1 MKRTPQEKP
10 ARSVRASKRRK
21 TSAAPVARKGKPGT
35 RKKTDAAPSALLA
48 EMEQHRDLLQIQ
60 NEELGKAHA
69 ALEISHQRFSELHE
83 QAPVGYLTL
92 DRQGCIRAINLEAVR
107 LLGVARH
114 TVIGKPFLVFVE
126 QEDRQKFLKH
136 LWELRRA
143 RADSQFGAELRLVT
157 SDGTLRHVRMI
168 TGRHH
173 DIEGRSSLFLSAISD
188 ITELRAASTN
198 AAHLASIVESARDAI
213 VTFTEAGLFR
223 SWNPAAEAI
232 FGYSKD
238 EILGKHVSILAPED
252 RKGELLQTL
261 KLALSGMPIPP
272 FETIRLRKDGTL
284 VDAEVSLFPILESSR
299 VIALTAIIRDITER
313 KATAERLQ
321 KKAELLSLAQEG
333 ARMGVFEWDLV
344 TNKAVWT
351 PELEAL
357 MGIKLEDMPGNLEPW
372 FAQIHPEDQ
381 PRLQQV
387 FQEWMESNRT
397 DVTEHYRFLSN
408 GDERWFELR
417 GRITRDAG
425 GTPLKIIGTNLDITE
440 RKKMEAA
447 LRESQRLTR
456 ATLEAIP
463 AHIALIDESGTIVDI
478 NSAWRDF
485 CIENEG
491 HAEAVG
497 CGVNYL
503 TVCAKIHGLEGKEA
517 RHFASGIRAVLSG
530 RKQVFTMDY
539 ACHSPSVQRWFTGYV
554 TPVAGPGARMAVIA
568 HVNITAVKLAE
579 EKFRGVVE
587 SAPDALVITD
597 RVGRIQMVNRQA
609 EKLFG
614 YTRRELVGSNVEM
627 LMPAAFRRAHAA
639 RHGQYS
645 DEPTNRPMGGGA
657 SFPARRKDGS
667 EFPAEIGLS
676 PLQTAE
682 GMLVCS
688 AIRDITERK
697 KAEDAIR
704 TLNAELEERVVA
716 RTAAL
721 QKAVESLGQA
731 IEERKRLEKEV
742 LAISEI
748 ERRNIGQDLHDDL
761 GQQLAGLWFLSSTLA
776 KSLRPVS
783 SAQAESVANVAAQ
796 LNKALAL
803 TRSLARGLQP
813 VAPESGGLMA
823 ALRELASRSS
833 ELFKLHCRLARRP
846 AVLVHDP
853 ATATH
858 LYRIAQEAVTNAARH
873 GHASHITILL
883 SSSAGELLLSVN
895 DDGCGMKETTGKH
908 DGMGIRTMRYHAEAM
923 GGSLEFRPRAEGGTT
938 VTCKIPIPSQ
948 PEPENH

>member
-10 ARSVRASKRRK
+10 ARSVRASTRRK
-21 TSAAPVARKGKPGT
+21 TNAAPVARKGKPRT
-35 RKKTDAAPSALLA
+35 RNKTEAAPSALLA

-173 DIEGRSSLFLSAISD
+173 DIEGRSSLFLCAISD
-188 ITELRAASTN
+188 ITELRAASAH
-198 AAHLASIVESARDAI
+198 AAFLASIVESSLEPI
-213 VTFTEAGLFR
+213 VSVTQTGLVR
-223 SWNPAAEAI
+223 SWNLAAEAI
-232 FGYSKD
+232 FGYSKG
-238 EILGKHVSILAPED
+238 EILGRHVSILAPED
-252 RKGELLQTL
+252 RKGEFGQLL
-261 KLALSGMPIPP
+261 KEALDGMPVPP
-272 FETIRLRKDGTL
+272 FEMVRRRKDGTL
-284 VDAEVSLFPILESSR
+284 VDVEISIFPILENKR
-299 VIALTAIIRDITER
+299 VIAATAMIRDITER
-313 KATAERLQ
+313 KATAERLRRE
-321 KKAELLSLAQEG
+321 AELLSLAQQG
-333 ARMGVFEWDLV
+333 SRMGVFEWDLV

-357 MGIKLEDMPGNLEPW
+357 MGIKLEDRPGNLEPW

-440 RKKMEAA
+440 RKRMEAA

-497 CGVNYL
+497 CG
-503 TVCAKIHGLEGKEA
+503 
-517 RHFASGIRAVLSG
+517 
-530 RKQVFTMDY
+530 
-539 ACHSPSVQRWFTGYV
+539 
-554 TPVAGPGARMAVIA
+554 
-568 HVNITAVKLAE
+568 
-579 EKFRGVVE
+579 
-587 SAPDALVITD
+587 
-597 RVGRIQMVNRQA
+597 
-609 EKLFG
+609 
-614 YTRRELVGSNVEM
+614 
-627 LMPAAFRRAHAA
+627 
-639 RHGQYS
+639 
-645 DEPTNRPMGGGA
+645 
-657 SFPARRKDGS
+657 
-667 EFPAEIGLS
+667 
-676 PLQTAE
+676 
-682 GMLVCS
+682 
-688 AIRDITERK
+688 
-697 KAEDAIR
+697 
-704 TLNAELEERVVA
+704 
-716 RTAAL
+716 
-721 QKAVESLGQA
+721 
-731 IEERKRLEKEV
+731 
-742 LAISEI
+742 
-748 ERRNIGQDLHDDL
+748 
-761 GQQLAGLWFLSSTLA
+761 
-776 KSLRPVS
+776 
-783 SAQAESVANVAAQ
+783 
-796 LNKALAL
+796 
-803 TRSLARGLQP
+803 
-813 VAPESGGLMA
+813 
-823 ALRELASRSS
+823 
-833 ELFKLHCRLARRP
+833 
-846 AVLVHDP
+846 
-853 ATATH
+853 
-858 LYRIAQEAVTNAARH
+858 
-873 GHASHITILL
+873 
-883 SSSAGELLLSVN
+883 
-895 DDGCGMKETTGKH
+895 
-908 DGMGIRTMRYHAEAM
+908 
-923 GGSLEFRPRAEGGTT
+923 
-938 VTCKIPIPSQ
+938 
-948 PEPENH
+948 